1 MSDPFEQIRWR
12 GVTTSRRTRA
22 MVLTAEKTLGETLPV
37 YQGGWNPGGVGASAG
52 THDRD
57 AIDLGPGR
65 DPARTTR
72 VLRRVG
78 FAAWHRHPPLFGE
91 HIHAIP
97 DMAAHNAA
105 VYLSPSAADQITEY
119 WQGGDGLVGNTPDEM
134 PWRPDPRPL
143 FSYSKWEREQRL
155 RSRVRT
161 LTQQIAD
168 LRARRQA
175 ARDRLENLS

>member
-1 MSDPFEQIRWR
+1 MSNPFGHIPWR

-72 VLRRVG
+72 VLRKVG

-97 DMAAHNAA
+97 DMSKPNRDL
-105 VYLSPSAADQITEY
+105 YLSPAAAAQVAEY
-119 WQGGDGLVGNTPDEM
+119 WWGGDGLTGTLPDEL

-143 FSYSKWEREQRL
+143 FNYGKWEKERRL
-155 RSRVRT
+155 TARDNV
-161 LTQQIAD
+161 LTRRITD
-168 LRARRQA
+168 LRARRRA
-175 ARDRLENLS
+175 VRHRLEKLS